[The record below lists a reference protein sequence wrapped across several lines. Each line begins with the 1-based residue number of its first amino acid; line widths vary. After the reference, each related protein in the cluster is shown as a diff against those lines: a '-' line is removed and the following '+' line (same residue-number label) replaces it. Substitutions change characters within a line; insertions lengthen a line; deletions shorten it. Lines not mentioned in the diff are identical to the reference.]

1 MFLFIPVPF
10 SVSTLIQILQHLMF
24 VWHLIR
30 VSLQF
35 YFGLRCFPCPIQ
47 LNYLTF
53 NCFLI
58 SSGFVIHN
66 CHLAQLRWWRHV
78 NNVINFQWLCKITHV
93 TMKKKNKAKFTTI
106 IQISVTVFSK
116 DFTRNTAF
124 FYDNLLLGKLTW
136 LAKNMI

>member
-35 YFGLRCFPCPIQ
+35 SFGLRCFPCPIQ

-66 CHLAQLRWWRHV
+66 CHLAQLRWRRHV

-93 TMKKKNKAKFTTI
+93 TMKKKKQGKVYHYNSNFRDSEQGFFLSFFKRFYQKYSFLLWQFT
-106 IQISVTVFSK
+106 S
-116 DFTRNTAF
+116 R
-124 FYDNLLLGKLTW
+124 
-136 LAKNMI
+136 